1 MTSLGSNVQSA
12 VPIIYHHVC
21 HMVGPCWEQQGVLAG
36 SLFIHPDRSFPVD
49 KPTVLPNKPTAV
61 IQPKSTQHK
70 PSLFLTEYTE
80 LKLQNTAFHESK
92 TFPSACQ
99 NLFSDNRQY

>member
-1 MTSLGSNVQSA
+1 MMVDMTSLGSNVQSA

-21 HMVGPCWEQQGVLAG
+21 HMVEPMLLPAGGLAG

-61 IQPKSTQHK
+61 IQPKLTHHK
-70 PSLFLTEYTE
+70 PSLY
-80 LKLQNTAFHESK
+80 
-92 TFPSACQ
+92 
-99 NLFSDNRQY
+99 NRIH